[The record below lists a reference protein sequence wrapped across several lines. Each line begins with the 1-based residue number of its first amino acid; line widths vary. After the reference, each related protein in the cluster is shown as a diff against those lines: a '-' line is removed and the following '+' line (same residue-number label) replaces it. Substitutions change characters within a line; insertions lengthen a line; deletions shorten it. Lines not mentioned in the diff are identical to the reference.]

1 MTSPIKYGKIK
12 VVRGVFINR
21 TFIELPLFRSKW
33 KNLGLTENDLYKLQL
48 QLLSNPKIGK
58 IMKGT
63 GGVRKMR
70 FAFEHKGKSGSIR
83 IIYVDFEI
91 YDKIY
96 LLTAYTKNEQ
106 DNLSMKEKNEIRN
119 LITILEN
126 QLKEEN

>member
-1 MTSPIKYGKIK
+1 MTTPIKYGKIK
-12 VVRGVFINR
+12 IVRGVINR

-33 KNLGLTENDLYKLQL
+33 KNLGLTVNDLYKLQL

-106 DNLSMKEKNEIRN
+106 DNLSMKERNEIRN

>member
-1 MTSPIKYGKIK
+1 
-12 VVRGVFINR
+12 
-21 TFIELPLFRSKW
+21 
-33 KNLGLTENDLYKLQL
+33 
-48 QLLSNPKIGK
+48 
-58 IMKGT
+58 MKGT

-106 DNLSMKEKNEIRN
+106 DNLSMKERNEIRN